1 MSRGE
6 SETKKL
12 KSQLQSQLER
22 LLDQLQD
29 LENSKDELDEEEY
42 SDMRED
48 TLEQVE
54 EFQASLTKLSSG
66 DLGLVDSISAMQLA
80 IQGAISQAF
89 KTPEIIRLFAS
100 KQPGNLRQKLVEIDR
115 DFKVGKLDKDL
126 FAQQKLEVIAALA
139 KLGEDLSEDEKA
151 FFENN
156 SDSSMK
162 KFAAV
167 KENVVIKD
175 GLLTK

>member
-1 MSRGE
+1 M
-6 SETKKL
+6 
-12 KSQLQSQLER
+12 
-22 LLDQLQD
+22 LL
-29 LENSKDELDEEEY
+29 
-42 SDMRED
+42 
-48 TLEQVE
+48 
-54 EFQASLTKLSSG
+54 LTFS
-66 DLGLVDSISAMQLA
+66 
-80 IQGAISQAF
+80 F
-89 KTPEIIRLFAS
+89 C
-100 KQPGNLRQKLVEIDR
+100 R

-139 KLGEDLSEDEKA
+139 KLGEDLSDDEKI